1 MLRGILDKLEL
12 RGKEF
17 LADRLYDV
25 RWLRGYLGRKGI
37 KGVIRVRR
45 DRVGREDVEWGE
57 YKERDEIEGLFG
69 DLKMKLSGYV
79 AAYREDMAMVMALV
93 KFLFCNMYVIYFC
106 LIFLTLISYFCHSC
120 PDFWNNAV
128 YGVPVEIGFI
138 RIPECDECSFS
149 NFCSIYWGSRKSEI
163 VSVWQ
168 SPAHVISQIAF
179 RTSGSF
185 IDEHNDVFPLVHT
198 LWIPSNL
205 CIIVMMS
212 PL

>member
-1 MLRGILDKLEL
+1 MLREILDKLEL

-17 LADRLYDV
+17 LAGRLYDV

-79 AAYREDMAMVMALV
+79 AVYREDMAMVMALV

-106 LIFLTLISYFCHSC
+106 LIFSRFYLIFLSLLPRFLKHRLTKVL
-120 PDFWNNAV
+120 
-128 YGVPVEIGFI
+128 
-138 RIPECDECSFS
+138 CS
-149 NFCSIYWGSRKSEI
+149 
-163 VSVWQ
+163 
-168 SPAHVISQIAF
+168 
-179 RTSGSF
+179 T
-185 IDEHNDVFPLVHT
+185 
-198 LWIPSNL
+198 
-205 CIIVMMS
+205 
-212 PL
+212 